1 MKKAVLGILLTLFL
15 LLTAVLGY
23 SAWKYRN
30 TYIRTDTG
38 VFRRDLTEIVLTDG
52 NLPSADLLSE
62 LSALQTIDA
71 RNIRLS
77 VRQYEQLRHDAPQ
90 AQILW
95 MVPFQGVYLDEHTE
109 ILTVNSVTP
118 DDIEILRYFPS
129 LKTIDAQACRDYAAI
144 DKLKEA
150 YPDLDILYSVSLCGT
165 PYSPDIVELAL
176 GNADISELQDALP
189 YLTQLRKLTFTET
202 IPDNEEIYSLSQQF
216 PNVTFDWNFH
226 ILGVETSSSATMLD
240 LSGIQIENLEDFESN
255 LKYFRNLER
264 VEMCD
269 CGIPSDEMGALAE
282 RHPEIKFVWN
292 IQVGKGKLRTD
303 ATAFIPYKIGYNFY
317 HRLKDEQCTEL
328 KYCTDLVCLDMGHMD
343 ITDLSFLRYM
353 PHMKYLIVAD
363 TKVTDFSPI
372 SELKELIYLEIF
384 NVRIQDTSI
393 FVGLTNLQDLNLC
406 TTQVNSTEYLKQMTW
421 LKRLWLVATHLSGE
435 QRAEIRDALPDTQ
448 VVFYAEHSTAA
459 GWRNHQNYRDMRDLL
474 GMFYME

>member
-129 LKTIDAQACRDYAAI
+129 LKTIDAQACRDYAAMR
-144 DKLKEA
+144 LR
-150 YPDLDILYSVSLCGT
+150 
-165 PYSPDIVELAL
+165 
-176 GNADISELQDALP
+176 AD
-189 YLTQLRKLTFTET
+189 RR
-202 IPDNEEIYSLSQQF
+202 
-216 PNVTFDWNFH
+216 
-226 ILGVETSSSATMLD
+226 SSA
-240 LSGIQIENLEDFESN
+240 
-255 LKYFRNLER
+255 
-264 VEMCD
+264 
-269 CGIPSDEMGALAE
+269 
-282 RHPEIKFVWN
+282 
-292 IQVGKGKLRTD
+292 
-303 ATAFIPYKIGYNFY
+303 
-317 HRLKDEQCTEL
+317 
-328 KYCTDLVCLDMGHMD
+328 
-343 ITDLSFLRYM
+343 
-353 PHMKYLIVAD
+353 
-363 TKVTDFSPI
+363 
-372 SELKELIYLEIF
+372 
-384 NVRIQDTSI
+384 
-393 FVGLTNLQDLNLC
+393 
-406 TTQVNSTEYLKQMTW
+406 
-421 LKRLWLVATHLSGE
+421 
-435 QRAEIRDALPDTQ
+435 
-448 VVFYAEHSTAA
+448 
-459 GWRNHQNYRDMRDLL
+459 
-474 GMFYME
+474 